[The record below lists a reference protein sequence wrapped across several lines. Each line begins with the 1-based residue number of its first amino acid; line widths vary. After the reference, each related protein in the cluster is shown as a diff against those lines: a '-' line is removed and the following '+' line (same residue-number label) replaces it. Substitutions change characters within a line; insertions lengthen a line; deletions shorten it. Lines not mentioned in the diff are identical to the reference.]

1 MLTDTYQRASRLT
14 QLNPF
19 VEPRPAAE
27 SAQPKPQAESG
38 YGCVEW
44 FHYLGDSDRLS
55 RSGGTVSRRSRAR
68 RP

>member
-1 MLTDTYQRASRLT
+1 MLTDTFKHASRLT

-19 VEPRPAAE
+19 VEPKPAAG
-27 SAQPKPQAESG
+27 SAPKPEPESG

-44 FHYLGDSDRLS
+44 FHYLGDPELPS
-55 RSGGTVSRRSRAR
+55 RCGGTVRRRHWGR